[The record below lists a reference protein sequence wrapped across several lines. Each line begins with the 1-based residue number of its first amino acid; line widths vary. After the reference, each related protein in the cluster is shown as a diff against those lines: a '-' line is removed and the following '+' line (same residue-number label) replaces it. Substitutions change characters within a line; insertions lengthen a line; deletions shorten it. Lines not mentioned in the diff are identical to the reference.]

1 MATPVLSEK
10 NSPGALPLS
19 LFVNSAINSPAF
31 FAKLS
36 LKIGQIIKIMSRFF
50 RIEGEPSSVSARRQQ
65 LQPGMLLKKL
75 GDNGKVVAHVGDHVK
90 PAAYLQ
96 RAFAL
101 DAKIRC
107 EQSALQMPFLP

>member
-1 MATPVLSEK
+1 MATTVFNHK
-10 NSPGALPLS
+10 NSQAALPLS

-96 RAFAL
+96 CSFAL
-101 DAKIRC
+101 DGEIRR
-107 EQSALQMPFLP
+107 E